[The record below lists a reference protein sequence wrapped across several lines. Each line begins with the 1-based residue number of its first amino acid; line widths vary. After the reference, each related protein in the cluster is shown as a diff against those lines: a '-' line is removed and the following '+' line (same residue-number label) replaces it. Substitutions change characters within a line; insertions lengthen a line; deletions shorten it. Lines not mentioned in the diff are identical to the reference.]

1 MLLENG
7 NTNMD
12 HYFEKL
18 SQNAE
23 EKRLIETKQWEE
35 MADMEY
41 REKGANLGVTNM
53 LEEKAR
59 QNLTEAI
66 INFWQWE
73 LSWIEDLCP

>member
-1 MLLENG
+1 MENG

-18 SQNAE
+18 PQNAE

-35 MADMEY
+35 MVDMEY

-53 LEEKAR
+53 LEEEAR
-59 QNLTEAI
+59 QNLTKAI